1 MFIEWIQRIQQPLIT
16 IHIPCVHYHT
26 LCECRSSLALCMA
39 SLMYNS
45 LLHELLKKITQD
57 FAFSCC
63 EKFIH
68 SQKHNLYNILN
79 CFKLKIMLILELFIK
94 SYFIRNYMYLIH
106 CTQTTQNDGLKFQIF
121 MHSTW
126 SVKWWKQVMK
136 NHIIYC
142 LFSLKENK
150 ISQIHV
156 WESYQ
161 RIPWPHYILSTL

>member
-1 MFIEWIQRIQQPLIT
+1 MFIKWIQRIQQPLIT
-16 IHIPCVHYHT
+16 IHIPCVHYHM
-26 LCECRSSLALCMA
+26 LCECHSSLALCMA

-94 SYFIRNYMYLIH
+94 SYFIHNYMYLIH
-106 CTQTTQNDGLKFQIF
+106 CTQTTQNDGFKFQIF
-121 MHSTW
+121 MHSTR
-126 SVKWWKQVMK
+126 SVKWWKQVFK
-136 NHIIYC
+136 NHNYHLLLII
-142 LFSLKENK
+142 
-150 ISQIHV
+150 IHL

-161 RIPWPHYILSTL
+161 HIQWPHYILSTL